1 MPPVYVPLHRRSKRL
16 SRRER
21 RIRRV
26 YETIYKGTVKGKAV
40 SVRQLAARQHVT
52 SQTIRKDIKTIQRRL
67 RKQKHIRIEILDG
80 KLFYV
85 NLDRKE
91 SEFRRQVVPTPAH
104 AELHAY
110 LNYSGDNGRN
120 AIDLDIVKVVP
131 NNQPAIMTAVEEIKQ
146 MVKRRFNSARLA
158 NMLKYGRSP
167 VTPQSRNHFLYRH
180 GHGEWH
186 EF

>member
-1 MPPVYVPLHRRSKRL
+1 MPPVYVPLRRRSKRL

-26 YETIYKGTVKGKAV
+26 YETIYKATVKGKAV

-52 SQTIRKDIKTIQRRL
+52 PETIRRYVKTIQLRL
-67 RKQKHIRIEILDG
+67 RKQKHIRIEILDS

-91 SEFRRQVVPTPAH
+91 MELRTQVIPTRAD

-110 LNYSGDNGRN
+110 LNYSGDDGRN

-131 NNQPAIMTAVEEIKQ
+131 NNQQAIMTAVEEIRQ
-146 MVKRRFNSARLA
+146 MVS
-158 NMLKYGRSP
+158 
-167 VTPQSRNHFLYRH
+167 H
-180 GHGEWH
+180 
-186 EF
+186 